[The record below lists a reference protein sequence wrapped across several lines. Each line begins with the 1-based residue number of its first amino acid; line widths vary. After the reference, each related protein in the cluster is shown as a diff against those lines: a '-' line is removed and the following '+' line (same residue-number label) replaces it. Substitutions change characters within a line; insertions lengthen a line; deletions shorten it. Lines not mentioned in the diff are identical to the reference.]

1 MPMQLGFFGELN
13 FDEQKRLNRLS
24 VLGDRLPRLNEVID
38 WESFRP
44 ELLKVFPPAP
54 EERGGRP
61 RYDLILMFK
70 ILILQRLYNLSDE
83 QAEYQITDR
92 MSFMRFLNLDL
103 KSRVPD
109 AKTIWAFR
117 EKLVKAE
124 DGEKFFDIF
133 LEKLEKSGFITK
145 CGSIVDATFVEV
157 PRQRNTPEENAA
169 IKEGRVP
176 EEWESEENKHK
187 KAQKD
192 TDARWTKKGNASYYG
207 YKNHVKVDA
216 DSKLIVKSETT
227 SANVHDSQAISHLVD
242 ESDKVLYADSAYD
255 GNTIAGQLPP
265 TVETRIHERAHRG
278 HPLTEEQKASNR
290 EKSKV
295 RVRIEHVFAAM
306 TMSFHGLTLR
316 CIGKARAK
324 FNIALLNL
332 TYNMYRYES
341 LCRMKDRDVIV
352 VAGF

>member
-1 MPMQLGFFGELN
+1 MQLGLFGENN

-24 VLGDRLPRLNEVID
+24 VLGDRLPLLNEVID
-38 WESFRP
+38 WEAFRP
-44 ELLKVFPPAP
+44 ELQKAFPPTP
-54 EERGGRP
+54 EEHGGRP
-61 RYDLILMFK
+61 RYDLLLMFK

-83 QAEYQITDR
+83 QTEYQITDR
-92 MSFMRFLNLDL
+92 MSFMRFLDLDL
-103 KSRVPD
+103 KKPVPD

-124 DGEKFFDIF
+124 AGDAFFNIF
-133 LEKLEKSGFITK
+133 LKKLEETGFVTH

-157 PRQRNTPEENAA
+157 PRQRNTPEENAK
-169 IKEGRVP
+169 IKEGQIP
-176 EEWESEENKHK
+176 EEWNSKENKHK

-192 TDARWTKKGNASYYG
+192 TDARWTRKGNVNYYG
-207 YKNHVKVDA
+207 YKDHVKVDA
-216 DSKLIVKSETT
+216 DSKLIVKAETT
-227 SANVHDSQAISHLVD
+227 SANVHDSQVTSHLVD

-255 GNTIAGQLPP
+255 GAPVAEQLPP
-265 TVETRIHERAHRG
+265 TVETRIHERARRN
-278 HPLTEEQKASNR
+278 HPLTAEQKQTNR
-290 EKSKV
+290 KKSKV
-295 RVRIEHVFAAM
+295 RARIEHVFATM

-341 LCRMKDRDVIV
+341 LCRMKSRGIIS
-352 VAGF
+352 AACF